1 MLHLSRIL
9 LAPAAMTD
17 TVHVS
22 PAAAVA
28 ASAIDALPAIAV
40 GPGCSRRDLEPVSG
54 VRAWVVDMAPGSTWP
69 QVDEHPAGEAY
80 VVLSGEVI
88 EGDARFGAGMCV
100 RFAPGSR
107 HRPRTETGVRL
118 YGFNPPDA
126 TPAPAPPPSSA
137 ATRHPDVARIAGDV
151 ALDPAS

>member
-1 MLHLSRIL
+1 MLCEPRIL

-17 TVHVS
+17 AVS
-22 PAAAVA
+22 TRKTPELV
-28 ASAIDALPAIAV
+28 ASAIDALPAIYVA
-40 GPGCSRRDLEPVSG
+40 PGCIRRDLFPVAG

-88 EGDARFGAGMCV
+88 EGDARYGAGTCV
-100 RFAPGSR
+100 NFAPGSR

-118 YGFNPPDA
+118 YGFNPPE
-126 TPAPAPPPSSA
+126 
-137 ATRHPDVARIAGDV
+137 AR
-151 ALDPAS
+151 